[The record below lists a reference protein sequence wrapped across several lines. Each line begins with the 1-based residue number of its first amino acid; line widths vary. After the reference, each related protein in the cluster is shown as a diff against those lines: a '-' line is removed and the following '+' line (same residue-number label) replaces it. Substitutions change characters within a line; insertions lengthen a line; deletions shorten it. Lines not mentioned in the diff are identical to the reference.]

1 MNSAPGGEAENFFPE
16 AAAGIVQDR
25 LGNSGGE
32 CKKVRVK
39 RSNNTILRMLPYH
52 SGFRKVREI
61 CQPGGNLMNP
71 MELAL
76 WSIAGGLAG
85 TALMDI
91 VGEFGERIKFTSGG
105 R

>member
-1 MNSAPGGEAENFFPE
+1 MS
-16 AAAGIVQDR
+16 
-25 LGNSGGE
+25 L
-32 CKKVRVK
+32 
-39 RSNNTILRMLPYH
+39 
-52 SGFRKVREI
+52 
-61 CQPGGNLMNP
+61 
-71 MELAL
+71 MELTL